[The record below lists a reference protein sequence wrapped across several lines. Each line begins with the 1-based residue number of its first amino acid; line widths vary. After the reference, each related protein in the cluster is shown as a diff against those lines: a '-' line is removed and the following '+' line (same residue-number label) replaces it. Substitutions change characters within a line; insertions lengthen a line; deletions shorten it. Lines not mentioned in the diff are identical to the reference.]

1 MEFPKEIPV
10 GNSGMFLMDRMEL
23 FDFIGVGIFGF
34 DNVGFGQPWRFDLDK
49 MGTFSTHPK
58 STRIEIFIKN

>member
-34 DNVGFGQPWRFDLDK
+34 DNVGFGQPWKIDLKND
-49 MGTFSTHPK
+49 GDVFHPK
-58 STRIEIFIKN
+58 STRI